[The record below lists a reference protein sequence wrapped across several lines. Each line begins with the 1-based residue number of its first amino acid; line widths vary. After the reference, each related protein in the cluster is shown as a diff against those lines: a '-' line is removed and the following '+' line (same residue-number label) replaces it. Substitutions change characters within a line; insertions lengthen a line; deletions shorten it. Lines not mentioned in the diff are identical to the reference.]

1 MEEESISSNTCGYIK
16 IDKLFIKDVDKLYEK
31 YLIIKEILKKEIIQE
46 LSDQELSD
54 QELSNQ
60 E

>member
-16 IDKLFIKDVDKLYEK
+16 IDKLFINDVDKLYEK

-54 QELSNQ
+54 
-60 E
+60 